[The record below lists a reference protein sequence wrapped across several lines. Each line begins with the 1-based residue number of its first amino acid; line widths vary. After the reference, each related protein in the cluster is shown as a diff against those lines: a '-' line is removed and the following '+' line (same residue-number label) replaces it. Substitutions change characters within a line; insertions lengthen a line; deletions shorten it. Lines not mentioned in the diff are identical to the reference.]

1 MPKTPEVICSDPIE
15 EIVIR
20 IPCVLAER
28 LAAYARENDS
38 TVSGVAIEALDFFLR
53 QRPTK

>member
-1 MPKTPEVICSDPIE
+1 MPKTNQDICSDPIE